1 MESELLEP
9 KHADAVSA
17 LGLCGGLPGWR
28 STETYPGSETLNWWF
43 LGLQR
48 EVVQAEVDTATEFY
62 VDSYLE
68 DIYMPIMHKGVF
80 SVRGDTRVIGWLQ
93 TGPQQTDSIAECLA
107 NALFEL
113 CWYFDRMIAE
123 SSESSE

>member
-1 MESELLEP
+1 MEP

-28 STETYPGSETLNWWF
+28 ITETYPGSDTLNWWY

-68 DIYMPIMHKGVF
+68 DIYMPIVHKGVF
-80 SVRGDTRVIGWLQ
+80 FLSGVTHVSLAGCRRGHNKPSPSPSVSPTLSLNFAGTL
-93 TGPQQTDSIAECLA
+93 TA
-107 NALFEL
+107 
-113 CWYFDRMIAE
+113 
-123 SSESSE
+123 

>member
-9 KHADAVSA
+9 KHADTVSA

-28 STETYPGSETLNWWF
+28 SSETFPGAETLNWCF

-48 EVVQAEVDTATEFY
+48 EVVQAEVATATEFY
-62 VDSYLE
+62 GNSYLE
-68 DIYMPIMHKGVF
+68 EIYMPIVHKGVF

-93 TGPQQTDSIAECLA
+93 SGPQQTESIAECLA
-107 NALFEL
+107 KALFEL
-113 CWYFDRMIAE
+113 CWYFERMGAE